1 MFQRY
6 HRAACQMGLSR
17 VLLTNAKIE
26 ARIERLDDAIAAAE
40 PNAPQFDREQWR
52 ELMAMK
58 QERHK
63 LYLLLLARRVERG
76 KKVASLD
83 RWRHGFSAGNPEPV
97 A

>member
-1 MFQRY
+1 
-6 HRAACQMGLSR
+6 MGLSR

-26 ARIERLDDAIAAAE
+26 ARIDRLDRAIAEAE
-40 PNAPQFDREQWR
+40 PNVPQFNREQWR

-76 KKVASLD
+76 KKIASLE
-83 RWRHGFSAGNPEPV
+83 RWRHGFSAGKPEPV
-97 A
+97 G

>member
-1 MFQRY
+1 
-6 HRAACQMGLSR
+6 LSR

-26 ARIERLDDAIAAAE
+26 AQIERLDQAIAEAE

-76 KKVASLD
+76 KKVASLE
-83 RWRHGFSAGNPEPV
+83 RWRHGFSPEKPEPV
-97 A
+97 G

>member
-1 MFQRY
+1 M
-6 HRAACQMGLSR
+6 
-17 VLLTNAKIE
+17 LTNAKIE
-26 ARIERLDDAIAAAE
+26 ARIDRLDQAIAAAE

-83 RWRHGFSAGNPEPV
+83 RWRHGFSSGKAEPV